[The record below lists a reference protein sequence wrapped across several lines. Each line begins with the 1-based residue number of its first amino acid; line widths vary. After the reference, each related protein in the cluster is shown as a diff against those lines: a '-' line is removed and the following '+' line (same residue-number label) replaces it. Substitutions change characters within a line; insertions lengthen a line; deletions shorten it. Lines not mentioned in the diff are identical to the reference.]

1 MRSLF
6 LRSLILAAITLFVT
20 GPAMAQTPRATIR
33 GVILDQT
40 DARLPNV
47 AVVVTREET
56 TEARHSTTDSQGRFT
71 FAELPAGRYSIEAK
85 LAGFSTYRNRAQL
98 AVGQELW
105 VEAQLAV
112 TATATVT
119 AAGEARPPLLE
130 QNSPALS
137 TVILQDQVANLPL
150 DGRNF
155 LELALLAPGTAP
167 APQGSASS
175 VRGDF
180 AFSVNGAPRGL
191 QRLPARRRLQ
201 RRPEAR
207 APRRAAAGGRHPRVR
222 GR

>member
-6 LRSLILAAITLFVT
+6 FRSLILAAITLFVT

-56 TEARHSTTDSQGRFT
+56 AEARHSTSDSQGRFT

-85 LAGFSTYRNRAQL
+85 LAGCSTYRKRAQL

-105 VEAQLAV
+105 LEAQLAV

-137 TVILQDQVANLPL
+137 TVILQEQIANL
-150 DGRNF
+150 
-155 LELALLAPGTAP
+155 
-167 APQGSASS
+167 
-175 VRGDF
+175 
-180 AFSVNGAPRGL
+180 
-191 QRLPARRRLQ
+191 
-201 RRPEAR
+201 
-207 APRRAAAGGRHPRVR
+207 
-222 GR
+222 